1 MNRKMEE
8 KQDAKGAVKNSTHS
22 KESESNNTQNKS
34 HKAQSGDSKETKGH
48 SVKMSADKK

>member
-8 KQDAKGAVKNSTHS
+8 KQDAKSTVKHSAHS
-22 KESESNNTQNKS
+22 KESETNDTHNKS